1 MRRLLGVAIV
11 LAAMALAFWLV
22 LGPPSDWEGVARFVR
37 FGVLL
42 SCFVVIGGAAQLVYP
57 DKPEDEPTEAAG

>member
-11 LAAMALAFWLV
+11 LAGMALAFWLV

-37 FGVLL
+37 FAVLL
-42 SCFVVIGGAAQLVYP
+42 SCFLVIGGAVQLIYP
-57 DKPEDEPTEAAG
+57 DKPKDEPCEAAG

>member
-1 MRRLLGVAIV
+1 MAIV
-11 LAAMALAFWLV
+11 LAGMALAFWLV

-42 SCFVVIGGAAQLVYP
+42 SCFVVIGVATQQIYP
-57 DKPEDEPTEAAG
+57 DKPKDEPNEAAG